1 MAAGDSITKANLDT
15 GAIVDQ
21 KYTTKSKTL
30 YIAGT
35 GFCVTNYFKTVGIIK
50 KTHSATVSRWNGPG
64 TTTFTQVRSQST
76 TTRGS
81 TKQIINTH
89 NYTHGSQD
97 WGDTGDIH
105 LYKVTLSSNAGGD
118 ATVYVRVQVYSAR
131 VSNCAVAGKY
141 IYGMAPFVGTYSSD
155 AAFVNAYYR
164 TNFAGT
170 PITWA
175 NRNYCYSDR

>member
-1 MAAGDSITKANLDT
+1 MAIGDSITRSMLDD
-15 GAIVDQ
+15 GIIVDQ
-21 KYTTKSKTL
+21 TFNTKSITL
-30 YIAGT
+30 YIAAT
-35 GFCVTNYFKTVGIIK
+35 GWCVINYLKTAGLQK
-50 KTHSATVSRWNGPG
+50 KTHTATVSKWNGPG

-81 TKQIINTH
+81 TKNIINTH

-97 WGDTGDIH
+97 WGDSGDIH
-105 LYKVTLSSNAGGD
+105 LYKVTLSSNAGSN
-118 ATVYVRVQVYSAR
+118 ATIYVRVQLFSAY
-131 VSNCAVAGKY
+131 VSACAVAGKP

>member
-1 MAAGDSITKANLDT
+1 MAVGDLISRSILDD
-15 GAIVDQ
+15 GVIVDQ
-21 KYTTKSKTL
+21 TFNTKSITL
-30 YIAGT
+30 YIAAT
-35 GFCVTNYFKTVGIIK
+35 GWCVINYLKTVGIQK
-50 KTHSATVSRWNGPG
+50 KTHNTAVYKWNGPG

-76 TTRGS
+76 TTRGA

-97 WGDTGDIH
+97 WGDSGDIH
-105 LYKVTLSSNAGGD
+105 LYKVTLSSNAGSN
-118 ATVYVRVQVYSAR
+118 ATIYVRVQLFSAR
-131 VSNCAVAGKY
+131 VSACAVAGKP